1 MPYQRI
7 SNEKFD
13 LIVSAIDRGDV
24 VSDIAAMLNVNVK
37 TVYAIRRTFE
47 AKKRAS
53 VTNNARLETIKR
65 SLGHYNHRL

>member
-13 LIVSAIDRGDV
+13 LIVSAIERGDV

-37 TVYAIRRTFE
+37 TDYAI
-47 AKKRAS
+47 
-53 VTNNARLETIKR
+53 
-65 SLGHYNHRL
+65 